1 MCLCS
6 ILSHIKN
13 NKDDIM
19 AINKFL
25 VMAYKVNIL
34 REGSYEYGNQSAIEE
49 YNLFQEKFI

>member
-1 MCLCS
+1 
-6 ILSHIKN
+6 
-13 NKDDIM
+13 M